1 MDRRAKYD
9 VGGGGGGGGK
19 SFRSSD
25 GGGEYGKAW
34 KKSDPYEDMAEN
46 YRNSELKRYLTK
58 GNERGDAFRQKMD
71 IKEMTTNMRRESAL
85 DRYNDVVAKREI
97 EKSIASPKRMV
108 DRVDKAVAAVGAGA
122 AAGAGYAASRE
133 KASKGNPTGK
143 AEIRIKKGNKEKD
156 YEE

>member
-34 KKSDPYEDMAEN
+34 KTKDPLAD
-46 YRNSELKRYLTK
+46 SL
-58 GNERGDAFRQKMD
+58 RQKLD
-71 IKEMTTNMRRESAL
+71 IKEMTANMRREKL
-85 DRYNDVVAKREI
+85 DQYFSNLAKNQPKI
-97 EKSIASPKRMV
+97 EESSIASKPKF
-108 DRVDKAVAAVGAGA
+108 DKGMAAVGGAA

-133 KASKGNPTGK
+133 KASKNNPTGK
-143 AEIRIKKGNKEKD
+143 AEVRIKKKGSKEKD